1 MPFLGSAFSL
11 LYLLPTVPAL
21 GDFFFLAAPCG
32 MQDLSSPTRDW
43 TYTPC
48 SGSPQEAPYHN
59 NLQPIIW
66 LIRATPCHELLASHF
81 HDKEFNTAL
90 KSKDKP
96 KHLKKGVCFL
106 RSLVPISASVKVQ
119 SGDTNA
125 TSYFCRKNLKN
136 CQPGIREDNGNP
148 LQYSCLE
155 NPRDGGAW
163 WAAVYG
169 VEQSR
174 TQLKQLSSSS
184 SNQVLEN

>member
-21 GDFFFLAAPCG
+21 GDFFFFLAAPCG

-48 SGSPQEAPYHN
+48 SGSPQEVPYHN

-66 LIRATPCHELLASHF
+66 LIRATPCQELLASHF
-81 HDKEFNTAL
+81 HDKEFNTTL

-136 CQPGIREDNGNP
+136 CQPGIRRRQWQP
-148 LQYSCLE
+148 T
-155 NPRDGGAW
+155 P
-163 WAAVYG
+163 
-169 VEQSR
+169 
-174 TQLKQLSSSS
+174 
-184 SNQVLEN
+184 VLLPGESQG